1 MVIENVR
8 FLTVYKISKLDLWT
22 THYTLYNVILAIP
35 LKTYE
40 FYSLSQGSV
49 SPDKHQ
55 KPSKCIVS
63 RKNSSRQQ
71 EWTAEKDGSVRQDK

>member
-8 FLTVYKISKLDLWT
+8 YLTVYKISKLDLWT

-35 LKTYE
+35 PEKYE

-55 KPSKCIVS
+55 KPSKCILSKKPV
-63 RKNSSRQQ
+63 
-71 EWTAEKDGSVRQDK
+71 VDKRNGQLKKTGV